1 MHWRKIRKFSSK
13 KSKKEVPPHSW
24 RETSHVHDYY
34 RKPSEPQ
41 FSLLGYLQNSHS
53 AFANISKRVCYE
65 WVEACLRDRHF
76 YDHSTTGRY
85 RNGLV
90 ANLVIGRISI
100 SIRIA
105 EKSADYM
112 EGRKLRWTRIHNK
125 DTNTLTCLRCYRIR
139 LILVHVAV
147 KHHIVRNPVVHLSRV
162 YSIGPI

>member
-1 MHWRKIRKFSSK
+1 MRIFSSM
-13 KSKKEVPPHSW
+13 KSTWCCRITNFIMDRSMKGIPPHSW
-24 RETSHVHDYY
+24 RETSHVHGYF

-105 EKSADYM
+105 EKSAVYM
-112 EGRKLRWTRIHNK
+112 EGRQL
-125 DTNTLTCLRCYRIR
+125 
-139 LILVHVAV
+139 
-147 KHHIVRNPVVHLSRV
+147 P
-162 YSIGPI
+162 